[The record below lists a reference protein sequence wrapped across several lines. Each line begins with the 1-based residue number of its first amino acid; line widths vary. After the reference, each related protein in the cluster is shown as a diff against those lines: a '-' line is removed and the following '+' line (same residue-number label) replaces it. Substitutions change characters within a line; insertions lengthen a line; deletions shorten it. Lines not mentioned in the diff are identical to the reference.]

1 MRIVVTG
8 GAGFIGSRVVAR
20 LRDRGEQVVAL
31 VRDPAKA
38 PRLDGLGA
46 ELVADDLSDPA
57 RVREHLEAA
66 DAVIHAAGLYRIG
79 ITADERPA
87 MWDANV
93 GTTTRLL
100 EAAEAAKVPRIVYVS
115 TVNVF
120 GNTDGRIVDES
131 YRRDLALGFVS
142 TYDET
147 KFRAHEVAER
157 RIEAGAPIVIAMPG
171 TVVGPGDHTVLGEQ
185 LVQAYRGRLRYVA
198 AAGIGVAP
206 AHVDDVAAGITAAFA
221 RGEARPPVC
230 DRGRLHPVRR
240 GAPDRGRGRRADAA
254 ETPRL
259 KRGPEGHGAVRAAHR
274 AAECAG
280 GRLGLGRRYVLGVV
294 AAGEGRAGLR
304 AAGRRHGHPRHARER
319 LTYTRPMA
327 RELPMFDPTPGHH
340 APSPSEISIAMGGG
354 TFGPAADGT
363 IPLRRHPDWIKA
375 RMPSG
380 DNYHDLKGLLRGLN
394 LNTVCEEARC
404 PNIGDCWDQ
413 RTATVMILGDVC
425 TRACGF
431 CAIKTG
437 KPTWFDDDEPRRVAE
452 AVAEMRLEHVVVTS
466 VARDDLPDGGA
477 GAFAATIRELRH
489 RSPGM
494 GVEVLIPD
502 FNGAEQP
509 LRTVMEAGPDILNHN
524 LETVRRLQKPVRKR
538 ARWDRTLGVLE
549 RAKVYANEYG
559 HAAHTKSS
567 LMVGLGET
575 REELTEAFEA
585 LREVDVDILT
595 IGQYLRPTE
604 QHLPLIRYYHPDEFV
619 EMKTEALALGF
630 KHVESGPLVR
640 SSYHARDQVPG
651 AELKALRRQA
661 TIDADGRV
669 VPAAG

>member
-1 MRIVVTG
+1 
-8 GAGFIGSRVVAR
+8 
-20 LRDRGEQVVAL
+20 
-31 VRDPAKA
+31 
-38 PRLDGLGA
+38 
-46 ELVADDLSDPA
+46 
-57 RVREHLEAA
+57 
-66 DAVIHAAGLYRIG
+66 
-79 ITADERPA
+79 
-87 MWDANV
+87 
-93 GTTTRLL
+93 
-100 EAAEAAKVPRIVYVS
+100 
-115 TVNVF
+115 
-120 GNTDGRIVDES
+120 
-131 YRRDLALGFVS
+131 
-142 TYDET
+142 
-147 KFRAHEVAER
+147 
-157 RIEAGAPIVIAMPG
+157 
-171 TVVGPGDHTVLGEQ
+171 
-185 LVQAYRGRLRYVA
+185 
-198 AAGIGVAP
+198 
-206 AHVDDVAAGITAAFA
+206 
-221 RGEARPPVC
+221 
-230 DRGRLHPVRR
+230 
-240 GAPDRGRGRRADAA
+240 
-254 ETPRL
+254 
-259 KRGPEGHGAVRAAHR
+259 
-274 AAECAG
+274 
-280 GRLGLGRRYVLGVV
+280 
-294 AAGEGRAGLR
+294 
-304 AAGRRHGHPRHARER
+304 
-319 LTYTRPMA
+319 MA

-340 APSPSEISIAMGGG
+340 APAPSEISIAMGGG
-354 TFGPAADGT
+354 PFGPAADGT

-604 QHLPLIRYYHPDEFV
+604 QHLPLDPLLPPRRVRRDEDRGPRARLQARRV
-619 EMKTEALALGF
+619 RPARPLELPRPRPGPGRRAQGAPPPGDDRRRRPRGAGRGVGAQAPATRPTIGLGYPWLD
-630 KHVESGPLVR
+630 G
-640 SSYHARDQVPG
+640 
-651 AELKALRRQA
+651 RQA
-661 TIDADGRV
+661 QPQD
-669 VPAAG
+669 PAR